1 MVRVKV
7 VPNED
12 WKVLKKYFNEG
23 TGVVLVPEPSLEQ
36 HFPKAMADAIKEK
49 NDECINYDFGGGDPD
64 FYVDIVTAPMHYA
77 VDALLKTVVDND
89 G

>member
-12 WKVLKKYFNEG
+12 WEVLKKYFSEG
-23 TGVVLVPEPSLEQ
+23 TGVVLIPEPSLEKY
-36 HFPKAMADAIKEK
+36 FPQAMADAIKAK
-49 NDECINYDFGGGDPD
+49 DNTCFNYDFGGGDPD

-77 VDALLKTVVDND
+77 VDELLKTVVDND

>member
-23 TGVVLVPEPSLEQ
+23 TEVVLVPEPSLEQ
-36 HFPKAMADAIKEK
+36 HFPKDMADAIKEK
-49 NDECINYDFGGGDPD
+49 NNECVDYDFGGDPD

-77 VDALLKTVVDND
+77 VDALLETGVDND